1 MEKDQNFLLA
11 LESQGVGVEQSAVL
25 SQVPPATCRAPGG
38 QHPSASPATYFTAD
52 CFIQIGVR
60 LTSRQLQK
68 DQASLDKML
77 REALPL
83 DPHREHGEGGVSVAQ
98 AR

>member
-1 MEKDQNFLLA
+1 MQCYHRSLLPPVGR
-11 LESQGVGVEQSAVL
+11 LGVSTPPPHPPL
-25 SQVPPATCRAPGG
+25 SLTAA
-38 QHPSASPATYFTAD
+38 YFTAD

-60 LTSRQLQK
+60 LTSRQLQM
-68 DQASLDKML
+68 DQVALDEM

-83 DPHREHGEGGVSVAQ
+83 DPLRKHGEGGVSVAQ

>member
-1 MEKDQNFLLA
+1 MQCYRRSLLPPVGR
-11 LESQGVGVEQSAVL
+11 LGVST
-25 SQVPPATCRAPGG
+25 PPP
-38 QHPSASPATYFTAD
+38 HPPLNAAYFTAD

-68 DQASLDKML
+68 DQASLDKMP